1 MSAET
6 TPALSVRDLHAS
18 FRTRSGTVRAV
29 RGVTFDV
36 APGERLGLVGES
48 GSGKSALALAIAGLL
63 EPPGYVDS
71 GEIWLAG
78 RNLTLLPER
87 ELRQTRGKSVGVVF
101 QDALAGLD
109 PVKTIGN
116 QIGESL
122 RAHDSSISRRDRHR
136 RAVELLGEVG
146 ITSAARRVKEY
157 PHQFSG
163 GMRQRVMIAIAIA
176 NEPDVVIADEPTTA
190 LDVTTQAQ
198 ILRLLARLT
207 TDRGSAVIFITHD
220 LGVVAGFC
228 QRVSVMYAGRI
239 VEQAG
244 VNQTFSRPVH
254 PYSEALL
261 RAVPRPEARRGRRRL
276 TEIGGAPPDLARLP
290 GGCSFEPRCAVGHGN
305 ERCLHEAPVPT
316 SLVLAGAPAMAECH
330 FALER
335 AQALE
340 STPQVVAG

>member
-1 MSAET
+1 MTVEP
-6 TPALSVRDLHAS
+6 TPALRVRDLHAS
-18 FRTRSGTVRAV
+18 FRTRTDPVRAV

-48 GSGKSALALAIAGLL
+48 GSGKSALALAISGLL

-78 RNLTLLPER
+78 RNLTRLPER
-87 ELRQTRGKSVGVVF
+87 ELRRTRGRSVGVVF

-116 QIGESL
+116 QIGECF
-122 RAHDSSISRRDRHR
+122 RAHDGSIGRNVRHR
-136 RAVELLGEVG
+136 RAVELLAEVG
-146 ITSAARRVKEY
+146 IPSAERRVDEY

-163 GMRQRVMIAIAIA
+163 GMRQRVMIAMAIA

-198 ILRLLARLT
+198 ILRLLARMT

-228 QRVSVMYAGRI
+228 QRVCVMYAGRI
-239 VEQAG
+239 VEEAPVDQVFA
-244 VNQTFSRPVH
+244 RPVH
-254 PYSEALL
+254 PYTEALL
-261 RAVPRPEARRGRRRL
+261 RAVPRPEARGGRRRL
-276 TEIGGAPPDLARLP
+276 TEIGGAPPDLAHLG

-305 ERCLHEAPVPT
+305 ERCLNVTPLPASV
-316 SLVLAGAPAMAECH
+316 VVGGVAAMAECH
-330 FALER
+330 FASER
-335 AQALE
+335 ARALE
-340 STPQVVAG
+340 AATA